1 MKHVQSIGISRLASL
16 AMCIVAACATTGCL
30 YGPVD
35 QTVVP
40 DHTQPIGFSLE
51 AVAPSAV
58 MTLVCSPV
66 PLLGTPPS
74 ITYQPF
80 ATATSVTNG
89 GIFAGTTIYSAT
101 TNAVVPA
108 ACWNMSAE
116 FFGWQ
121 LGGSHGTPPPLLNTY
136 VSAMESNTMAF
147 TLSSTCVGTEVRE
160 NKTARTIADDCQLKD
175 AQGNARGNRLLA
187 TQ

>member
-1 MKHVQSIGISRLASL
+1 MKHVRIIGIPRLASL
-16 AMCIVAACATTGCL
+16 AVCIVAACATTGCV

-40 DHTQPIGFSLE
+40 DHTQSIGFSLE

-66 PLLGTPPS
+66 PLLGTPPR

-80 ATATSVTNG
+80 ATATSVTNAG
-89 GIFAGTTIYSAT
+89 GFQGTKIYSAT

-108 ACWNMSAE
+108 ACWNKSAE
-116 FFGWQ
+116 FLGWQ
-121 LGGSHGTPPPLLNTY
+121 LAGSLGTPPPLLNTY
-136 VSAMESNTMAF
+136 VSAMESGEMAYTLNT
-147 TLSSTCVGTEVRE
+147 TCVGTEVQQ
-160 NKTARTIADDCQLKD
+160 NKTAQTIAQDCQLKD
-175 AQGNARGNRLLA
+175 AQGNNRGNRLLA